1 MRRLAPERSSDRQ
14 LHRANE
20 LDALTGILPL
30 ERREALAALL
40 TDEDVATLKH
50 LAEKGMGANTLR
62 ALASDLGYLEAWALA
77 ATGLPLPWPAPDD
90 SPSNSS
96 PTTSGIRPNGKSI
109 PAMACPTPSP
119 HD

>member
-1 MRRLAPERSSDRQ
+1 MSRSSAEHSADRELQ
-14 LHRANE
+14 RQNE
-20 LDALTGILPL
+20 LDVLAGILPA

-77 ATGLPLPWPAPDD
+77 ATGLPLPWPA
-90 SPSNSS
+90 
-96 PTTSGIRPNGKSI
+96 
-109 PAMACPTPSP
+109 AVF
-119 HD
+119 

>member
-1 MRRLAPERSSDRQ
+1 MLPWRICNEPIVSRAQ
-14 LHRANE
+14 HRPAAAAQNE
-20 LDALTGILPL
+20 LDALAGILPA

-77 ATGLPLPWPAPDD
+77 ATGLPLPWPAPMG
-90 SPSNSS
+90 SP
-96 PTTSGIRPNGKSI
+96 
-109 PAMACPTPSP
+109 
-119 HD
+119 